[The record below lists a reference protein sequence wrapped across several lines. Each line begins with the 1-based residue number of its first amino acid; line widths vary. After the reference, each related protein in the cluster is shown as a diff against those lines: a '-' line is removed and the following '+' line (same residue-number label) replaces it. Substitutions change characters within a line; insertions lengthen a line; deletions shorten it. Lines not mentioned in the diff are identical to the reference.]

1 MWPDIFLPGIVRRRK
16 KLLPFLSTSCI
27 MSLLVGQYRGQH
39 QWHHSQE
46 VRQRSAKS
54 LTPVRFWLVPL
65 KTRNGA
71 VKKVPCKTGNQSLHG
86 KRLPVSSFFLA
97 RVPFL
102 GKRQR
107 HQLVSAHGKT
117 TQYHFSCRISCV
129 TVYLNCFSML
139 LLLYI
144 ASSSG
149 TCAY

>member
-1 MWPDIFLPGIVRRRK
+1 MAGNTRSRRSAAPSD
-16 KLLPFLSTSCI
+16 LI
-27 MSLLVGQYRGQH
+27 RGRELTGLNFEH
-39 QWHHSQE
+39 GS
-46 VRQRSAKS
+46 VPMFKNRQRTARRDAKNRRHPPS
-54 LTPVRFWLVPL
+54 RGR
-65 KTRNGA
+65 KGA

-129 TVYLNCFSML
+129 TVYLNCISML